1 MLFHFND
8 DNLNSNSKV
17 IDFQTSVCVLYI
29 SFRKFWLIDAVLQDR
44 SRVSAIPNEHVV
56 NISVITVFSNLHFIC
71 DICTF

>member
-44 SRVSAIPNEHVV
+44 SRVSAISNVHAVHVF
-56 NISVITVFSNLHFIC
+56 TVFSNLHFIC